1 MAEEAGGLVAVT
13 HVFEPTAGGTW
24 SARLAVLR
32 PDGSSAGVADVMTI
46 TEKQA
51 ESLRLL
57 LKLAREG

>member
-24 SARLAVLR
+24 SARFVVLGA
-32 PDGSSAGVADVMTI
+32 DGKPTGIADVMVI
-46 TEKQA
+46 AEKQA

-57 LKLAREG
+57 LKLAREE

>member
-1 MAEEAGGLVAVT
+1 MAEEAGGLVSVT

-24 SARLAVLR
+24 SARFAILG
-32 PDGSSAGVADVMTI
+32 PDGKPTGVGDVMTI

-51 ESLRLL
+51 EGFRLL

>member
-1 MAEEAGGLVAVT
+1 MAEEQDGLVAVT

-24 SARLAVLR
+24 AVRLAVLR
-32 PDGSSAGVADVMTI
+32 PDGSSAGIADVMTI

-51 ESLRLL
+51 EGFRLL

>member
-1 MAEEAGGLVAVT
+1 VT

-24 SARLAVLR
+24 AARLVVLR
-32 PDGSSAGVADVMTI
+32 PDGSSSGIADVMTI

-51 ESLRLL
+51 EGFRLL